1 MPGDPTPA
9 SAGPAEPESAPST
22 SPGPQLGFDRQG
34 LLEIIAGAVVALIAL
49 FTSYDHITIA
59 GSSLPL
65 QQQWGIGFIAASLAL
80 VVVDAQLA
88 TRSRLREADECA
100 RERDRTDQ
108 ERSRAAQERIRA
120 DQARKRA
127 DQARNRAAEAA
138 ECQG

>member
-1 MPGDPTPA
+1 
-9 SAGPAEPESAPST
+9 
-22 SPGPQLGFDRQG
+22 

-59 GSSLPL
+59 GRFLPL

-88 TRSRLREADECA
+88 TRSRLREADERA
-100 RERDRTDQ
+100 RERDRANQ

-120 DQARKRA
+120 DQERSRA
-127 DQARNRAAEAA
+127 DQLLASIDALSLPDASSSTQAPPTATNIAP
-138 ECQG
+138 CSP